1 MRARLAFVFV
11 LVFSATSLFA
21 KEVWIAASGTANGV
35 FFSDARVFNPND
47 KDITIQAFYLPRGN
61 GNNSGE
67 QPTSFT
73 VTKRQM
79 RAFDDIVAT
88 LLHRSD
94 VGAIRFV
101 CPDDFIV
108 TQRVYLSSTTA
119 CAPGGANPCTL
130 GQFVNG
136 VDVTD
141 ALTKGIILQ
150 LKSNPKFRANIGATN
165 TTGTAAQ
172 ITWKLYDKNNAV
184 VATKTE
190 TLQPFGVLGPSEF
203 AGYLGAGAGAD
214 LNDAWVGFTSDQPI
228 IAYGSVVDNSS
239 GDQTYIPA
247 SFDSGT
253 SPAPAPQTVVTIT
266 AQDFEYKTTV
276 SGALRAGEPVTLRV
290 SATEG
295 VHGFSL
301 VDPNGHSIT
310 PQVTLLN
317 STVIERTIIFET
329 EGTYTFFCT
338 NTLCG
343 EGHIEMVGELSVG
356 QASGPGD
363 PPRY

>member
-1 MRARLAFVFV
+1 MRARLV
-11 LVFSATSLFA
+11 LVLGLVFFATSLFA
-21 KEVWIAASGTANGV
+21 KEVWIAASGTANGI

-47 KDITIQAFYLPRGN
+47 KDITIQAYYLPRGN
-61 GNNSGE
+61 INNASE

-79 RAFDDIVAT
+79 RVFDDIVAT
-88 LLHRSD
+88 LLHRTD

-101 CPDDFIV
+101 SPDDFVV

-136 VDVTD
+136 VDVTT
-141 ALTKGIILQ
+141 ALKKGVILQ

-165 TTGTAAQ
+165 TTGSAAN
-172 ITWKLYDKNNAV
+172 ITWRLYDKNNAV
-184 VATKTE
+184 VATKSE
-190 TLQPFGVLGPSEF
+190 TLQPYGVLGPSEF
-203 AGYLGAGAGAD
+203 AGYLGSPAGAD

-247 SFDSGT
+247 SLDTGAT
-253 SPAPAPQTVVTIT
+253 DTTPSPTTVTIIASNWVFNVT
-266 AQDFEYKTTV
+266 NAT
-276 SGALRAGEPVTLRV
+276 GIRANEPVVFRI

-295 VHGFSL
+295 THGFSL
-301 VDPNGHSIT
+301 VDSNGSPVTPMIT
-310 PQVTLLN
+310 NLT
-317 STVIERTIIFET
+317 STVIERTITFPAA
-329 EGTYTFFCT
+329 GTYTFFCT
-338 NTLCG
+338 NTACG
-343 EGHIEMVGELSVG
+343 TGHIEMTGEIIVGES
-356 QASGPGD
+356 SSPGG